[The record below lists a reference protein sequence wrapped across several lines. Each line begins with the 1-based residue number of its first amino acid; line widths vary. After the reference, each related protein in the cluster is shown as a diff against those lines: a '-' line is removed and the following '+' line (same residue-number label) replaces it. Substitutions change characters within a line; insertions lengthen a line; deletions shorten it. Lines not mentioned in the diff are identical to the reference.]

1 MQLHSTKGI
10 VLRQLKY
17 GDTSL
22 VVSIYT
28 ALFGIQSYLVQGVR
42 SNTKSTHKANLYQIG
57 NLLNL
62 IVYHHPNKNLQRIK
76 EAHLFYL
83 YDDIYQVVIKNAI
96 VFYMV
101 ELLSKTITEPESN
114 ADLYEF
120 IENSFL
126 HVEQSKEAD
135 LANYPIEFTFALASQ
150 LGFEVQN
157 AYKENQNYFD
167 LQNGNFCSQQE
178 LASTYFLQDADAVL
192 LSQIIYSEP
201 IATNLN
207 QSKRNE
213 LLRYAIQYIQLHI
226 PHVSDLKSVAVL
238 HSMLS

>member
-1 MQLHSTKGI
+1 
-10 VLRQLKY
+10 
-17 GDTSL
+17 
-22 VVSIYT
+22 
-28 ALFGIQSYLVQGVR
+28 
-42 SNTKSTHKANLYQIG
+42 
-57 NLLNL
+57 
-62 IVYHHPNKNLQRIK
+62 
-76 EAHLFYL
+76 
-83 YDDIYQVVIKNAI
+83 
-96 VFYMV
+96 MV

-178 LASTYFLQDADAVL
+178 LASTYFLQDADAAL